1 MKVWWWKTAVGMIG
15 VGDVEV
21 VLLVRPWFGTQS
33 GDERNP

>member
-1 MKVWWWKTAVGMIG
+1 MKVWWWKTAARMIG

-21 VLLVRPWFGTQS
+21 LVLVRPGVGLQS